1 MLKHLIDR
9 PITVTMIA
17 LVVVVLGIVSI
28 RLLPVSL
35 IPDVD
40 IPYITVQAT
49 SADLS
54 AREMEEG
61 VLKPLR
67 QQLIQIDALEDVVS
81 EAKDGSGTI
90 RLSFSHGSDIDY
102 LFIEVN
108 EKIDR
113 SMSSLGNI
121 SRPKVLKASATDIP
135 AFFVNIT
142 SVAGENSPVAEQNSP
157 AAGKNSSVAEQ
168 NSPVAEPVEAPGAGE
183 ITSTSSA
190 TAELNDLFPV
200 SESFSQMSRFVRD
213 VISKRIEQL
222 PEVAM
227 VDVSGLVND
236 EILILP
242 DESRLIQMGM
252 TMAEFENC
260 VNSSNVRL
268 GSLTIRDG
276 EYRYNVKFDSRAS
289 SAEEIANLW
298 FKKDGRLLQVKDVA
312 DVIVHP
318 AKRTGLVR
326 SNGEDAVCLAVIK
339 QSEARMSD
347 LKDAMNRLM
356 YSFKKDY
363 PQLSFEITR
372 DQTQL
377 LEYTINN
384 LFQNIIVALLLASVI
399 IFLFM
404 RDFRSPAL
412 VILTMPLAL
421 VASMLCFYAFGLTL
435 NIISL
440 SGLLLGVGM
449 MTDNTVILVDNITG
463 RWQREGNLRSAVLEG
478 TKEVRGAMLSSVL
491 TTCAVFVPLIFLS
504 GLAGAMFYD
513 QAMSVTIVLLTSYLV
528 TILVIPVYYY
538 WWFKGSDG
546 FRPSPLLEK
555 INFDE
560 PIRRWD
566 DVLMEWFIRH
576 RPVAWGILAV
586 SVVGLTLCFA
596 GMPKTRLP
604 EMTQTDAIMRIDWNE
619 HISIEQNTQRVKAL
633 ESALAGK
640 AERMT
645 ALVGSQQF
653 ILGHSGDQ
661 GISEASIYIDC
672 KDARS
677 LKKTQDELRGVM
689 ENEYPDATYSFQS
702 SGNIFDMVFASDEAS
717 LTARLRPVGTKEVEV
732 GPLRSTLE
740 EVRQAVPGVAVPD
753 PPVKTDALFVADP
766 DLLALYDVGYSE
778 LVSVLRNS
786 LNENRLFSIVQG
798 SGTVPVVVG
807 SNSSGLADLIRGV
820 FIEKKGSNGELF
832 RVPVSDL
839 MRQTFAEDLKTI
851 VAGSEDCYYPLDL
864 DVASDDVKPVMAA
877 VSAAVRKDGDFE
889 VGYSGSYFSNRRMID
904 EMIIIMLVAIALLYL
919 ILASQFESLVQPLI
933 ILAEVVVDVF
943 VALLVLWIFGVS
955 INLMSM
961 IGLIVITGIVIN
973 DSILKIDTI
982 NRMRKAGESLER
994 AVIDASSLRVKA
1006 IIMTSLTTI
1015 LAVCPFLSRGSM
1027 GADLQYPM
1035 SLVIIAGMIV
1045 GTLVSLFVVP
1055 ALYYSIYN
1063 GRKRK

>member
-9 PITVTMIA
+9 PITVTMIT
-17 LVVVVLGIVSI
+17 LVIVVLGIVSI

-35 IPDVD
+35 VPDVD

-49 SADLS
+49 SSELS
-54 AREMEEG
+54 AREMDES

-67 QQLIQIDALEDVVS
+67 QQLIQINGLEDIVS

-90 RLSFSHGSDIDY
+90 RLTFNHGSDIDY

-113 SMSSLGNI
+113 SMSSLGDI
-121 SRPKVLKASATDIP
+121 ARPKVLKASATDIP

-142 SVAGENSPVAEQNSP
+142 SL
-157 AAGKNSSVAEQ
+157 
-168 NSPVAEPVEAPGAGE
+168 PVEAPGRDRSLSLSKR
-183 ITSTSSA
+183 TDLDDQT
-190 TAELNDLFPV
+190 DLFPV
-200 SESFSQMSRFVRD
+200 TESFSQMSRFARD

-227 VDVSGLVND
+227 VDVSGLVSD
-236 EILILP
+236 EILIIP
-242 DESRLIQMGM
+242 DESKLLQMGM
-252 TMAEFENC
+252 TMPEFENC
-260 VNSSNVRL
+260 VRNSNIRL

-289 SAEEIANLW
+289 SSEDIANLW
-298 FKKDGRLLQVKDVA
+298 LKKDGRLLQIKDIAKV
-312 DVIVHP
+312 VVHP

-339 QSEARMSD
+339 QSEAKMSD
-347 LKDAMNRLM
+347 LKSAMNRLM
-356 YSFKKDY
+356 DSFAKDY
-363 PQLSFEITR
+363 PQLRFEITR
-372 DQTQL
+372 DQTRL

-384 LFQNIIVALLLASVI
+384 LLQNIIVALLLASVI

-404 RDFRSPAL
+404 RDFRSPVL
-412 VILTMPLAL
+412 VIITMPVAL
-421 VASMLCFYAFGLTL
+421 IFSMLCFYAIGLTL

-491 TTCAVFVPLIFLS
+491 TTCAVFIPLIFLS
-504 GLAGAMFYD
+504 GIAGAMFYD
-513 QAMSVTIVLLTSYLV
+513 QAMSVTIVLLTSYIV

-538 WWFKGSDG
+538 WWYKGSDG
-546 FRPSPLLEK
+546 FRPNPLLER
-555 INFDE
+555 INFDD

-566 DVLMEWFIRH
+566 DRCMEWFIRH
-576 RPVAWGILAV
+576 RPVAWGLLAV
-586 SVVGLTLCFA
+586 SAVGLTVCFA
-596 GMPKTRLP
+596 AMPKSRLP
-604 EMTQTDAIMRIDWNE
+604 EMTRTDAIMKIDWNE
-619 HISIEQNTQRVKAL
+619 HISVERGTERIL
-633 ESALAGK
+633 ELEGKLAGGV
-640 AERMT
+640 EQMS

-653 ILGHSGDQ
+653 ILSHSGDQ
-661 GISEASIYIDC
+661 GISEASVYVDC
-672 KDARS
+672 KDSRS
-677 LKKTQDELRGVM
+677 LEKVLDGMKDWM
-689 ENEYPDATYSFQS
+689 DNEYPGAVYSFEA
-702 SGNIFDMVFASDEAS
+702 SGNIFDMVFARDEAP
-717 LTARLRPVGTKEVEV
+717 LTARLRPVRTREVEV
-732 GPLRSTLE
+732 GPLRDILSMIREAL
-740 EVRQAVPGVAVPD
+740 PGVAVSD

-766 DLLALYDVGYSE
+766 ELLALHDIGYSE

-786 LNENRLFSIVQG
+786 LNENRLFSIVH
-798 SGTVPVVVG
+798 GTGTIPVVIG
-807 SNSSGLADLIRGV
+807 FDASGLSEILRGV
-820 FIEKKGSNGELF
+820 FIEKKSADGETF
-832 RVPVSDL
+832 RIPAADL
-839 MRQTFAEDLKTI
+839 MRQTFVEDLKKL
-851 VAGSEDCYYPLDL
+851 VAGSEDNYYPLAF
-864 DVASDDVKPVMAA
+864 DVAADDVKTVMAT
-877 VSAAVRKDGDFE
+877 VNDIVRKDGRFE
-889 VGYSGSYFSNRRMID
+889 AGYSGSYFTNSRMVE
-904 EMIIIMLVAIALLYL
+904 EMAVIMLVALILLFL

-933 ILAEVVVDVF
+933 ILSEVVVDVF
-943 VALLVLWIFGVS
+943 AALLVLWIFGVS

-982 NRMRKAGESLER
+982 NQMRRAGESLER
-994 AVIDASSLRVKA
+994 AVINASSLRVKA
-1006 IIMTSLTTI
+1006 IMMTSLTTI

-1027 GADLQYPM
+1027 GDDLQYPM
-1035 SLVIIAGMIV
+1035 SLVIIAGMVV

-1063 GRKRK
+1063 GRKKK

>member
-9 PITVTMIA
+9 PITVTMIT
-17 LVVVVLGIVSI
+17 LVIVVLGIVSI

-49 SADLS
+49 SSELS
-54 AREMEEG
+54 AREMDES

-67 QQLIQIDALEDVVS
+67 QQLIQINGLEDIVS

-90 RLSFSHGSDIDY
+90 RLTFNHGSDIDY

-113 SMSSLGNI
+113 SMSGLGDI
-121 SRPKVLKASATDIP
+121 ARPKVLKASATDIP

-142 SVAGENSPVAEQNSP
+142 SSVVGPAESP
-157 AAGKNSSVAEQ
+157 ARRELV
-168 NSPVAEPVEAPGAGE
+168 SPAEPQAQRPDD
-183 ITSTSSA
+183 
-190 TAELNDLFPV
+190 NDLFPV
-200 SESFSQMSRFVRD
+200 TESFSQMSRFARD

-227 VDVSGLVND
+227 VDVSGLVSD
-236 EILILP
+236 EILIIP
-242 DESRLIQMGM
+242 DESKLLQMGM
-252 TMAEFENC
+252 TMPEFEGC
-260 VNSSNVRL
+260 VRNSNIRL

-289 SAEEIANLW
+289 SSEDIANLW
-298 FKKDGRLLQVKDVA
+298 LKKDGRLLQIKDIA
-312 DVIVHP
+312 RVIVHP

-326 SNGEDAVCLAVIK
+326 SDGEDAVCLAVIK
-339 QSEARMSD
+339 QSEAKMSD
-347 LKDAMNRLM
+347 LKSAMDRLM
-356 YSFKKDY
+356 DSFAKDY
-363 PQLSFEITR
+363 PQLRFEITR
-372 DQTQL
+372 DQTRL

-384 LFQNIIVALLLASVI
+384 LLQNIIVALILASVI

-404 RDFRSPAL
+404 RDFRSPVL
-412 VILTMPLAL
+412 VILTMPVAL
-421 VASMLCFYAFGLTL
+421 IFSMLCFYAIGLTL

-449 MTDNTVILVDNITG
+449 MTDNTVILVDNVTG

-478 TKEVRGAMLSSVL
+478 TKEVRRAMLSSVL
-491 TTCAVFVPLIFLS
+491 TTCAVFIPLIFLS
-504 GLAGAMFYD
+504 GIAGAMFYD
-513 QAMSVTIVLLTSYLV
+513 QAMSVTIVLLTSYIV

-538 WWFKGSDG
+538 WWFKGSAG

-566 DVLMEWFIRH
+566 DRLMEWFIRH
-576 RPVAWGILAV
+576 RPVAWGLLAV
-586 SVVGLTLCFA
+586 STVGLVFCFLE
-596 GMPKTRLP
+596 MPKSRLP
-604 EMTQTDAIMRIDWNE
+604 EMTQTDAIMKIDWNE
-619 HISIEQNTQRVKAL
+619 HISVEQNTERVRGL
-633 ESALAGK
+633 EESIAGSV
-640 AERMT
+640 EQMT
-645 ALVGSQQF
+645 TLVGSQQF

-661 GISEASIYIDC
+661 GISEASVYINC
-672 KDARS
+672 KDSRT
-677 LKKTQDELRGVM
+677 LRQVQDGLQGVM
-689 ENEYPDATYSFQS
+689 GNEYPAAVYSFEA
-702 SGNIFDMVFASDEAS
+702 SGNIFDMVFARNEAP
-717 LTARLRPVGTKEVEV
+717 LTAHLRPLRTREVEV
-732 GPLRSTLE
+732 GPLRDVLS
-740 EVRQAVPGVAVPD
+740 EVREALPGVAVAD

-766 DLLALYDVGYSE
+766 ELLALYDVSYSE
-778 LVSVLRNS
+778 LASILRNS
-786 LNENRLFSIVQG
+786 LNENRLFNIVQG
-798 SGTVPVVVG
+798 TSTVPVVTG
-807 SNSSGLADLIRGV
+807 SNAAGLSEILRGA
-820 FIEKKGSNGELF
+820 FIERKDQKGNVS
-832 RVPVSDL
+832 RIPVSDL
-839 MRQTFAEDLKTI
+839 MRQTFVEDFKTVI
-851 VAGSEDCYYPLDL
+851 AGSEDNYYPLAL
-864 DVASDDVKPVMAA
+864 DVESKDVKPVMAA
-877 VSAAVRKDGDFE
+877 VDAVVREDGNFD
-889 VGYSGSYFSNRRMID
+889 VGYSGSWFSNRRMID
-904 EMIIIMLVAIALLYL
+904 EMIIIMLVAIILLYL

-933 ILAEVVVDVF
+933 ILAEIVVDVF

-955 INLMSM
+955 VNLMSM

-1063 GRKRK
+1063 GRKKK

>member
-9 PITVTMIA
+9 PITVTMIT
-17 LVVVVLGIVSI
+17 LVIVVLGIVSI

-49 SADLS
+49 SSELS
-54 AREMEEG
+54 AREMDES

-67 QQLIQIDALEDVVS
+67 QQLIQINGLEDIVS

-90 RLSFSHGSDIDY
+90 RLTFNHGSDIDY

-113 SMSSLGNI
+113 SMSALDGI

-142 SVAGENSPVAEQNSP
+142 SAGEDF
-157 AAGKNSSVAEQ
+157 
-168 NSPVAEPVEAPGAGE
+168 
-183 ITSTSSA
+183 T
-190 TAELNDLFPV
+190 
-200 SESFSQMSRFVRD
+200 QMSRFARD

-227 VDVSGLVND
+227 VDVSGLVSD
-236 EILILP
+236 EILIIP
-242 DESRLIQMGM
+242 DESKLLQMGM
-252 TMAEFENC
+252 TMPEFEGC
-260 VNSSNVRL
+260 VRNSNIRL

-289 SAEEIANLW
+289 SSEDIANLW
-298 FKKDGRLLQVKDVA
+298 LKKDGRLLQIKDIA
-312 DVIVHP
+312 KVIVHP
-318 AKRTGLVR
+318 AKRTGLIR

-339 QSEARMSD
+339 QSEAKMSD
-347 LKDAMNRLM
+347 LKSAMNRLM
-356 YSFKKDY
+356 DSFARDY
-363 PQLSFEITR
+363 PQLRFEITR

-384 LFQNIIVALLLASVI
+384 LLQNIIVALLLASVI

-404 RDFRSPAL
+404 RDFRSPVL
-412 VILTMPLAL
+412 VIITMPVAL
-421 VASMLCFYAFGLTL
+421 IFSMLCFYAIGLTL

-491 TTCAVFVPLIFLS
+491 TTCAVFIPLIFLS
-504 GLAGAMFYD
+504 GIAGAMFYD
-513 QAMSVTIVLLTSYLV
+513 QAMSVTIVLLTSYIV

-566 DVLMEWFIRH
+566 DKLMEWFIRH
-576 RPVAWGILAV
+576 RPVAWSLLAV
-586 SVVGLTLCFA
+586 STVGLVFCFLE
-596 GMPKTRLP
+596 MPKSRLP
-604 EMTQTDAIMRIDWNE
+604 EMTQTDAIMKIDWNE
-619 HISIEQNTQRVKAL
+619 HISVEQNTERVRGL
-633 ESALAGK
+633 EESIAGSV
-640 AERMT
+640 EQMT
-645 ALVGSQQF
+645 TLVGSQQF

-661 GISEASIYIDC
+661 GISEASVYINC
-672 KDARS
+672 KDSR
-677 LKKTQDELRGVM
+677 TLRQVQNGLQGVM
-689 ENEYPDATYSFQS
+689 GNEYPAAVYSFEA
-702 SGNIFDMVFASDEAS
+702 SGNIFDMVFAQNEAP
-717 LTARLRPVGTKEVEV
+717 LTARLRPLRTREVEV
-732 GPLRSTLE
+732 GPLRNVLSG
-740 EVRQAVPGVAVPD
+740 VREALPGVAVAD

-766 DLLALYDVGYSE
+766 ELLALYDVSYSE
-778 LVSVLRNS
+778 LASILRNS
-786 LNENRLFSIVQG
+786 LNENRLFNIVQG
-798 SGTVPVVVG
+798 TSTVPVVTG
-807 SNSSGLADLIRGV
+807 SNVAGLSEILRGA
-820 FIEKKGSNGELF
+820 FIERKDQKGNVSII
-832 RVPVSDL
+832 PVSDL
-839 MRQTFAEDLKTI
+839 MRQTFVEDFKTVI
-851 VAGSEDCYYPLDL
+851 AGSEDNYYPLAL
-864 DVASDDVKPVMAA
+864 DVESKDVKPVMAA
-877 VSAAVRKDGDFE
+877 VDAVVREDGNFD
-889 VGYSGSYFSNRRMID
+889 VGYSGSWFSNREMID
-904 EMIIIMLVAIALLYL
+904 EMIIIMLVAIILLYL

-933 ILAEVVVDVF
+933 ILAEIVVDVF

-982 NRMRKAGESLER
+982 NQMRKAGESLER

-1035 SLVIIAGMIV
+1035 SLVIIAGMLV

-1055 ALYYSIYN
+1055 ALYYSVYN
-1063 GRKRK
+1063 GRKKK

>member
-9 PITVTMIA
+9 PITVTMIT
-17 LVVVVLGIVSI
+17 LVIVVLGIVSI

-49 SADLS
+49 SSELS
-54 AREMEEG
+54 AREMDES

-67 QQLIQIDALEDVVS
+67 QQLIQINGLEDIVS

-90 RLSFSHGSDIDY
+90 RLTFNHGSDIDY

-113 SMSSLGNI
+113 SMSALDGI

-142 SVAGENSPVAEQNSP
+142 SAGEDF
-157 AAGKNSSVAEQ
+157 
-168 NSPVAEPVEAPGAGE
+168 
-183 ITSTSSA
+183 TR
-190 TAELNDLFPV
+190 
-200 SESFSQMSRFVRD
+200 MSRFARD

-227 VDVSGLVND
+227 VDVSGLVSD
-236 EILILP
+236 EILIIP
-242 DESRLIQMGM
+242 DESKLLQMGM

-260 VNSSNVRL
+260 VRNSNIRL

-289 SAEEIANLW
+289 SSEDIANLW
-298 FKKDGRLLQVKDVA
+298 LKKDGRLLQIKDIA
-312 DVIVHP
+312 RVIVHP

-326 SNGEDAVCLAVIK
+326 SDGEDAVCLAVIK
-339 QSEARMSD
+339 QSEAKMSD
-347 LKDAMNRLM
+347 LKSAMDRLM
-356 YSFKKDY
+356 DSFAKDY
-363 PQLSFEITR
+363 PQLRFEITR

-384 LFQNIIVALLLASVI
+384 LLQNIVVALLLASVI

-404 RDFRSPAL
+404 RDFRSPVL
-412 VILTMPLAL
+412 VILTMPVAL
-421 VASMLCFYAFGLTL
+421 IFSMLCFYAIGLTL

-491 TTCAVFVPLIFLS
+491 TTCAVFIPLIFLS
-504 GLAGAMFYD
+504 GIAGAMFYD
-513 QAMSVTIVLLTSYLV
+513 QAMSVTIVLLTSYIV

-538 WWFKGSDG
+538 WWFKGSAG

-560 PIRRWD
+560 PICRWD
-566 DVLMEWFIRH
+566 DRLMEWFIRH
-576 RPVAWGILAV
+576 RPVAWGLLAV
-586 SVVGLTLCFA
+586 STVGLVFCFLE
-596 GMPKTRLP
+596 MPKSRLP
-604 EMTQTDAIMRIDWNE
+604 EMTQTDAIMKIDWNE
-619 HISIEQNTQRVKAL
+619 HISVEQNTERVRGL
-633 ESALAGK
+633 EESIAGSV
-640 AERMT
+640 EQMT
-645 ALVGSQQF
+645 TLVGSQQF

-661 GISEASIYIDC
+661 GISEASVYINC
-672 KDARS
+672 KDSRT
-677 LKKTQDELRGVM
+677 LRQVQDGLQGVM
-689 ENEYPDATYSFQS
+689 GNEYPAAVYSFEA
-702 SGNIFDMVFASDEAS
+702 SGNIFDMVFARNEAP
-717 LTARLRPVGTKEVEV
+717 LTAHLRPLRTREVEV
-732 GPLRSTLE
+732 GPLRDVLS
-740 EVRQAVPGVAVPD
+740 EVREALPGVAVAD
-753 PPVKTDALFVADP
+753 PPVKTDAMFVAEP
-766 DLLALYDVGYSE
+766 ELLALYDVSYSE
-778 LVSVLRNS
+778 LASILRNS
-786 LNENRLFSIVQG
+786 LNENRLFNIVQG
-798 SGTVPVVVG
+798 TSTVPVVTG
-807 SNSSGLADLIRGV
+807 SNAAGLSEILRGA
-820 FIEKKGSNGELF
+820 FIERKDQKGNVS
-832 RVPVSDL
+832 RIPVSDL
-839 MRQTFAEDLKTI
+839 MRQTFVEDFKTVI
-851 VAGSEDCYYPLDL
+851 AGSEDNYYPLAL
-864 DVASDDVKPVMAA
+864 DVESKDVKPVMAA
-877 VSAAVRKDGDFE
+877 VDAVVREDGNFD
-889 VGYSGSYFSNRRMID
+889 VGYSGSWFSNREMID
-904 EMIIIMLVAIALLYL
+904 EMIIIMLVAIILLYL

-933 ILAEVVVDVF
+933 ILAEIVVDVF

-955 INLMSM
+955 VNLMSM

-982 NRMRKAGESLER
+982 NQMRKAGESLER

-1035 SLVIIAGMIV
+1035 SLVIIAGMLV

-1063 GRKRK
+1063 GRKKK

>member
-1 MLKHLIDR
+1 M
-9 PITVTMIA
+9 IT
-17 LVVVVLGIVSI
+17 LVIVVLGIVSI

-49 SADLS
+49 SSEFS
-54 AREMEEG
+54 AREMDES

-67 QQLIQIDALEDVVS
+67 QQLIQINGLEDIVS

-90 RLSFSHGSDIDY
+90 RLTFNHGSDIDY

-113 SMSSLGNI
+113 SMSGLGDI
-121 SRPKVLKASATDIP
+121 ARPKVLKASATDIP

-142 SVAGENSPVAEQNSP
+142 SAGEDF
-157 AAGKNSSVAEQ
+157 
-168 NSPVAEPVEAPGAGE
+168 
-183 ITSTSSA
+183 TR
-190 TAELNDLFPV
+190 
-200 SESFSQMSRFVRD
+200 MSRFARD

-227 VDVSGLVND
+227 VDVSGLVSD
-236 EILILP
+236 EILIIP
-242 DESRLIQMGM
+242 DESKLLQMGM
-252 TMAEFENC
+252 TMPEFEGC
-260 VNSSNVRL
+260 VRNSNIRL

-289 SAEEIANLW
+289 SSEDIANLW
-298 FKKDGRLLQVKDVA
+298 LKKDGRLLQIKDIA
-312 DVIVHP
+312 RVIVHP

-326 SNGEDAVCLAVIK
+326 SDGEDAVCLAVIK
-339 QSEARMSD
+339 QSEAKMSD
-347 LKDAMNRLM
+347 LKSAMDRLM
-356 YSFKKDY
+356 DSFAKDY
-363 PQLSFEITR
+363 PQLRFEITR
-372 DQTQL
+372 DQTRL

-384 LFQNIIVALLLASVI
+384 LLQNIIVALLLASVI

-404 RDFRSPAL
+404 RDFRSPVL
-412 VILTMPLAL
+412 VILTMPVAL
-421 VASMLCFYAFGLTL
+421 IFSMLCFYAIGLTL

-491 TTCAVFVPLIFLS
+491 TTCAVFIPLIFLS
-504 GLAGAMFYD
+504 GIAGAMFYD
-513 QAMSVTIVLLTSYLV
+513 QAMSVTIVLLTSYIV

-538 WWFKGSDG
+538 WCFKGSAG

-566 DVLMEWFIRH
+566 DRLMEWFIRH
-576 RPVAWGILAV
+576 RPVAWGLLAV
-586 SVVGLTLCFA
+586 STVGLVFCFLE
-596 GMPKTRLP
+596 MPKSRLP
-604 EMTQTDAIMRIDWNE
+604 EMTQTDAIMKIDWNE
-619 HISIEQNTQRVKAL
+619 HISVEQNTERVRGL
-633 ESALAGK
+633 EESIAGSV
-640 AERMT
+640 EQMT
-645 ALVGSQQF
+645 TLVGSQQF

-661 GISEASIYIDC
+661 GISEASVYINC
-672 KDARS
+672 KDSRT
-677 LKKTQDELRGVM
+677 LRQVQDGLQGVM
-689 ENEYPDATYSFQS
+689 GNEYPAAVYSFEA
-702 SGNIFDMVFASDEAS
+702 SGNIFDMVFARNEAP
-717 LTARLRPVGTKEVEV
+717 LTAHLRPLRTREVEV
-732 GPLRSTLE
+732 GPLRDVLS
-740 EVRQAVPGVAVPD
+740 EVREALPGVAVAD
-753 PPVKTDALFVADP
+753 PPVKTDALFIADP
-766 DLLALYDVGYSE
+766 ELLALYDVSYSE
-778 LVSVLRNS
+778 LASILRNS
-786 LNENRLFSIVQG
+786 LNENRLFNIVQG
-798 SGTVPVVVG
+798 TSTVPVVTG
-807 SNSSGLADLIRGV
+807 SNAAGLSEILRGA
-820 FIEKKGSNGELF
+820 FIERKDQKGNVS
-832 RVPVSDL
+832 RIPVSDL
-839 MRQTFAEDLKTI
+839 MRQTFVEDFKTVI
-851 VAGSEDCYYPLDL
+851 AGSEDNYYPLAL
-864 DVASDDVKPVMAA
+864 DVESKDVKPVMAA
-877 VSAAVRKDGDFE
+877 VDAVVREDGNFD
-889 VGYSGSYFSNRRMID
+889 VGYSGSWFSNREMID
-904 EMIIIMLVAIALLYL
+904 EMIIIMLVAIILLYL

-933 ILAEVVVDVF
+933 ILAEIVVDVF

-955 INLMSM
+955 VNLMSM

-982 NRMRKAGESLER
+982 NQMRKAGESLER

-1035 SLVIIAGMIV
+1035 SLVIIAGMLV

-1055 ALYYSIYN
+1055 ALYYSVYN
-1063 GRKRK
+1063 GRKKK

>member
-1 MLKHLIDR
+1 M
-9 PITVTMIA
+9 TMIT
-17 LVVVVLGIVSI
+17 LVIVVLGIVSV

-49 SADLS
+49 SSELS
-54 AREMEEG
+54 AREMDES

-67 QQLIQIDALEDVVS
+67 QQLIQINGLEDIVS

-90 RLSFSHGSDIDY
+90 RLTFNHGADIDY

-113 SMSSLGNI
+113 SMSSLSGI

-142 SVAGENSPVAEQNSP
+142 SAGEDF
-157 AAGKNSSVAEQ
+157 
-168 NSPVAEPVEAPGAGE
+168 
-183 ITSTSSA
+183 TR
-190 TAELNDLFPV
+190 
-200 SESFSQMSRFVRD
+200 MSRFARD

-222 PEVAM
+222 SEVAM
-227 VDVSGLVND
+227 VDVSGLVSD
-236 EILILP
+236 EILIIP
-242 DESRLIQMGM
+242 DESKLLQAGM
-252 TMAEFENC
+252 TMNEFESC
-260 VNSSNVRL
+260 VKSSNIRL

-289 SAEEIANLW
+289 SSEDIANLW
-298 FKKDGRLLQVKDVA
+298 FKKEGRLLQIKDVA
-312 DVIVHP
+312 KVVVHP

-339 QSEARMSD
+339 QSEAKMSD
-347 LKDAMNRLM
+347 LKSAMNGLM
-356 YSFKKDY
+356 DSFRNDY

-384 LFQNIIVALLLASVI
+384 LLQNIVVALLLASVI

-404 RDFRSPAL
+404 RDFRSPVL
-412 VILTMPLAL
+412 VILTMPVAL
-421 VASMLCFYAFGLTL
+421 IFSMLCFYAIGLTL

-491 TTCAVFVPLIFLS
+491 TTCAVFIPLIFMS
-504 GLAGAMFYD
+504 GIAGAMFYD
-513 QAMSVTIVLLTSYLV
+513 QAMSVAIVLLTSYIV

-566 DVLMEWFIRH
+566 DKLMEWFIRH
-576 RPVAWGILAV
+576 RPVAWSLLAV
-586 SVVGLTLCFA
+586 STVGLVFCFLE
-596 GMPKTRLP
+596 MPKSRLP
-604 EMTQTDAIMRIDWNE
+604 EMTQTDAIMKIDWNE
-619 HISIEQNTQRVKAL
+619 HISIERNTERIRDL
-633 ESALAGK
+633 EKKLTGSV
-640 AERMT
+640 EQMT

-653 ILGHSGDQ
+653 ILSHSGDQ
-661 GISEASIYIDC
+661 GISEASIYVNC
-672 KDARS
+672 KDAGT
-677 LKKTQDELRGVM
+677 LKKVLGELKDEM
-689 ENEYPDATYSFQS
+689 ENEYPEAVYSFEA
-702 SGNIFDMVFASDEAS
+702 SGNIFDMVFARNEAP
-717 LTARLRPVGTKEVEV
+717 LVARLRPVRNREVEV
-732 GPLRSTLE
+732 EPLRNMLS
-740 EVRQAVPGVAVPD
+740 EVRETLPGVTVAD

-778 LVSVLRNS
+778 LVSILRNS
-786 LNENRLFSIVQG
+786 LNENRLFNIVQG
-798 SGTVPVVVG
+798 TSTVPVVTG
-807 SNSSGLADLIRGV
+807 SNAAGLSEILHGT
-820 FIEKKGSNGELF
+820 FIEKKGLDGETS
-832 RVPVSDL
+832 RIPVSNL
-839 MRQTFAEDLKTI
+839 MRQTFAEDLKTL
-851 VAGSEDCYYPLDL
+851 VAGPEDNYYPLAL
-864 DVASDDVKPVMAA
+864 NVPSKDVKHVMAA
-877 VSAAVRKDGDFE
+877 VSDVVRKNGDFE
-889 VGYSGSYFSNRRMID
+889 VGYSGSWFSNSKMID
-904 EMIIIMLVAIALLYL
+904 EMIIIMLVAIILLYL

-933 ILAEVVVDVF
+933 ILSEIVVDVS

-1027 GADLQYPM
+1027 GSDLQYPM
-1035 SLVIIAGMIV
+1035 SLVIIAGMLV

-1063 GRKRK
+1063 GRKKK

>member
-9 PITVTMIA
+9 PITVTMIT
-17 LVVVVLGIVSI
+17 LVIVVLGIVSI

-49 SADLS
+49 SSELS
-54 AREMEEG
+54 AREMDES

-67 QQLIQIDALEDVVS
+67 QQLIQINGLEDIVS

-90 RLSFSHGSDIDY
+90 RLTFNHGSDIDY

-113 SMSSLGNI
+113 SMSALDGI

-142 SVAGENSPVAEQNSP
+142 SAGEDF
-157 AAGKNSSVAEQ
+157 
-168 NSPVAEPVEAPGAGE
+168 
-183 ITSTSSA
+183 T
-190 TAELNDLFPV
+190 
-200 SESFSQMSRFVRD
+200 QMSRFARD

-227 VDVSGLVND
+227 VDVSGLVSD
-236 EILILP
+236 EILIIP
-242 DESRLIQMGM
+242 DESKLLQMGK
-252 TMAEFENC
+252 TMPEFEGC
-260 VNSSNVRL
+260 VRNSNIRL

-289 SAEEIANLW
+289 SSEDIANLW
-298 FKKDGRLLQVKDVA
+298 LKKDGRLLQIKDIA
-312 DVIVHP
+312 KVIVHP
-318 AKRTGLVR
+318 AKRTGLIR

-339 QSEARMSD
+339 QSEAKMSD
-347 LKDAMNRLM
+347 LKSAMNRLM
-356 YSFKKDY
+356 DSFARDY
-363 PQLSFEITR
+363 PQLRFEITR

-384 LFQNIIVALLLASVI
+384 LLQNIIVALLLASVI

-404 RDFRSPAL
+404 RDFRSPVL
-412 VILTMPLAL
+412 VIITMPVAL
-421 VASMLCFYAFGLTL
+421 IFSMLCFYAIGLTL

-491 TTCAVFVPLIFLS
+491 TTCAVFIPLIFLS
-504 GLAGAMFYD
+504 GIAGAMFYD
-513 QAMSVTIVLLTSYLV
+513 QAMSVTIVLLTSYIV

-538 WWFKGSDG
+538 WWFKGSAG

-566 DVLMEWFIRH
+566 DRLMEWFIRH
-576 RPVAWGILAV
+576 RPVAWGLLAV
-586 SVVGLTLCFA
+586 STVGLVFCFLE
-596 GMPKTRLP
+596 MPKSRLP
-604 EMTQTDAIMRIDWNE
+604 EMTQTDAIMKIDWNE
-619 HISIEQNTQRVKAL
+619 HISVEQNTERVRGL
-633 ESALAGK
+633 EESIAGSV
-640 AERMT
+640 EQMT
-645 ALVGSQQF
+645 TLVGSQQF

-661 GISEASIYIDC
+661 GISEASVYINC
-672 KDARS
+672 KDSR
-677 LKKTQDELRGVM
+677 TLRQVQNGLQGVM
-689 ENEYPDATYSFQS
+689 GNEYPAAVYSFEA
-702 SGNIFDMVFASDEAS
+702 SGNIFDMVFAQNEAP
-717 LTARLRPVGTKEVEV
+717 LTARLRPLRTREVEV
-732 GPLRSTLE
+732 GPLRNVLSG
-740 EVRQAVPGVAVPD
+740 VREALPGVAVAD

-766 DLLALYDVGYSE
+766 ELLALYDVSYSE
-778 LVSVLRNS
+778 LASILRNS
-786 LNENRLFSIVQG
+786 LNENRLFNIVQG
-798 SGTVPVVVG
+798 TSTVPVVTG
-807 SNSSGLADLIRGV
+807 SNVAGLSEILRGA
-820 FIEKKGSNGELF
+820 FIERKDQKGNVSII
-832 RVPVSDL
+832 PVSDL
-839 MRQTFAEDLKTI
+839 MRQTFVEDFKTVI
-851 VAGSEDCYYPLDL
+851 AGSEDNYYPLAL
-864 DVASDDVKPVMAA
+864 DVESKDVKPVMAA
-877 VSAAVRKDGDFE
+877 VDAVVREDGNFD
-889 VGYSGSYFSNRRMID
+889 VGYSGSWFSNREMID
-904 EMIIIMLVAIALLYL
+904 EMIIIMLVAIILLYL

-933 ILAEVVVDVF
+933 ILAEIVVDVF

-982 NRMRKAGESLER
+982 NQMRKAGESLER

-1035 SLVIIAGMIV
+1035 SLVIIAGMLV

-1055 ALYYSIYN
+1055 ALYYSVYN
-1063 GRKRK
+1063 GRKKK

>member
-9 PITVTMIA
+9 PITVTMIT
-17 LVVVVLGIVSI
+17 LVIVVLGIVSI

-35 IPDVD
+35 VPDVD

-49 SADLS
+49 SSELS
-54 AREMEEG
+54 AREMDES

-67 QQLIQIDALEDVVS
+67 QQLIQINGLEDIVS

-90 RLSFSHGSDIDY
+90 RLTFNHGSDIDY

-113 SMSSLGNI
+113 SMSSLSGI

-142 SVAGENSPVAEQNSP
+142 SAGEDF
-157 AAGKNSSVAEQ
+157 
-168 NSPVAEPVEAPGAGE
+168 
-183 ITSTSSA
+183 TR
-190 TAELNDLFPV
+190 
-200 SESFSQMSRFVRD
+200 MSRFARD

-227 VDVSGLVND
+227 VDVSGLVSD
-236 EILILP
+236 EILIIP
-242 DESRLIQMGM
+242 DESKLLQMGM
-252 TMAEFENC
+252 TMPEFEGC
-260 VNSSNVRL
+260 VRNSNIRL

-289 SAEEIANLW
+289 SSEDIANLW
-298 FKKDGRLLQVKDVA
+298 LKKDGRLLQIKDIA
-312 DVIVHP
+312 RVIVHP

-326 SNGEDAVCLAVIK
+326 SDGEDAVCLAVIK
-339 QSEARMSD
+339 QSEAKMSD
-347 LKDAMNRLM
+347 LKSAMDRLM
-356 YSFKKDY
+356 DSFAKDY
-363 PQLSFEITR
+363 PQLRFEITR
-372 DQTQL
+372 DQTRL

-384 LFQNIIVALLLASVI
+384 LLQNIIVALILASVI

-404 RDFRSPAL
+404 RDFRSPVL
-412 VILTMPLAL
+412 VILTMPVAL
-421 VASMLCFYAFGLTL
+421 IFSMLCFYAIGLTL

-491 TTCAVFVPLIFLS
+491 TTCAVFIPLIFLS
-504 GLAGAMFYD
+504 GIAGAMFYD
-513 QAMSVTIVLLTSYLV
+513 QAMSVTIVLLTSYIV

-538 WWFKGSDG
+538 WWFKGSAG

-566 DVLMEWFIRH
+566 DRLMEWFIRH
-576 RPVAWGILAV
+576 RPVAWGLLAV
-586 SVVGLTLCFA
+586 STVGLVFCFLE
-596 GMPKTRLP
+596 MPKSRLP
-604 EMTQTDAIMRIDWNE
+604 EMTQTDAIMKIDWNE
-619 HISIEQNTQRVKAL
+619 HISVEQNTERVRGL
-633 ESALAGK
+633 EESIAGSV
-640 AERMT
+640 EQMT
-645 ALVGSQQF
+645 TLVGSQQF

-661 GISEASIYIDC
+661 GISEASVYINC
-672 KDARS
+672 KDSRT
-677 LKKTQDELRGVM
+677 LRQVQDGLQGVM
-689 ENEYPDATYSFQS
+689 GNEYPAAVYSFEA
-702 SGNIFDMVFASDEAS
+702 SGNIFDMVFARNEAP
-717 LTARLRPVGTKEVEV
+717 LTARLRPLRTREVEV
-732 GPLRSTLE
+732 GPLKDVLS
-740 EVRQAVPGVAVPD
+740 EVREALPGVAVAD

-766 DLLALYDVGYSE
+766 ELLALYDVSYSE
-778 LVSVLRNS
+778 LASILRNS
-786 LNENRLFSIVQG
+786 LNENRLFNIVQG
-798 SGTVPVVVG
+798 TSTVPVVTG
-807 SNSSGLADLIRGV
+807 SNAAGLSEILRGA
-820 FIEKKGSNGELF
+820 FIERKDQKGNVS
-832 RVPVSDL
+832 RIPVSDL
-839 MRQTFAEDLKTI
+839 MRQTFVEDFKTVI
-851 VAGSEDCYYPLDL
+851 AGSEDNYYPLAL
-864 DVASDDVKPVMAA
+864 DVESKDVKPVMAA
-877 VSAAVRKDGDFE
+877 VDAVVREDGNFD
-889 VGYSGSYFSNRRMID
+889 VGYSGSWFSNREMID
-904 EMIIIMLVAIALLYL
+904 EMIIIMLVAIILLYL

-933 ILAEVVVDVF
+933 ILAEIVVDVF

-955 INLMSM
+955 VNLMSM

-982 NRMRKAGESLER
+982 NQMRKAGESLER

-1035 SLVIIAGMIV
+1035 SLVIIAGMLV

-1063 GRKRK
+1063 GRKKK

>member
-1 MLKHLIDR
+1 M
-9 PITVTMIA
+9 IT
-17 LVVVVLGIVSI
+17 LVIVVLGIVSI

-49 SADLS
+49 SSELS
-54 AREMEEG
+54 AREMDES

-67 QQLIQIDALEDVVS
+67 QQLIQINGLEDIVS

-90 RLSFSHGSDIDY
+90 RLTFNHGSDIDY

-113 SMSSLGNI
+113 SMSALDGI

-142 SVAGENSPVAEQNSP
+142 SE
-157 AAGKNSSVAEQ
+157 
-168 NSPVAEPVEAPGAGE
+168 VAEPAEAPGRDRSLSPSKR
-183 ITSTSSA
+183 TDLDDQT
-190 TAELNDLFPV
+190 DLFPV
-200 SESFSQMSRFVRD
+200 TESFSQMSRFARD

-222 PEVAM
+222 SEVAM
-227 VDVSGLVND
+227 VDVSGLVSD
-236 EILILP
+236 EILIIP
-242 DESRLIQMGM
+242 DESKLLQAGM
-252 TMAEFENC
+252 TMNEFESC
-260 VNSSNVRL
+260 VKSSNIRL

-289 SAEEIANLW
+289 SSEDIANLW
-298 FKKDGRLLQVKDVA
+298 LKKDGRLLQIKDIA
-312 DVIVHP
+312 KVIVHP
-318 AKRTGLVR
+318 SKRIGLVR

-339 QSEARMSD
+339 QSEAKMSD
-347 LKDAMNRLM
+347 LKSAMNRLM
-356 YSFKKDY
+356 DSFARDY
-363 PQLSFEITR
+363 PQLRFEITR

-384 LFQNIIVALLLASVI
+384 LLQNIIVALLLASVI

-404 RDFRSPAL
+404 RDFRSPVL
-412 VILTMPLAL
+412 VIITMPVAL
-421 VASMLCFYAFGLTL
+421 IFSMLCFYAIGLTL

-491 TTCAVFVPLIFLS
+491 TTCAVFIPLIFLS
-504 GLAGAMFYD
+504 GIAGAMFYD
-513 QAMSVTIVLLTSYLV
+513 QAMSVTIVLLTSYIV

-538 WWFKGSDG
+538 WWFKGSAG

-566 DVLMEWFIRH
+566 DRLMEWFIRH
-576 RPVAWGILAV
+576 RPVAWGLLAV
-586 SVVGLTLCFA
+586 STVGLVFCFLE
-596 GMPKTRLP
+596 MPKSRLP
-604 EMTQTDAIMRIDWNE
+604 EMTQTDAIMKIDWNE
-619 HISIEQNTQRVKAL
+619 HISVEQNTERVRGL
-633 ESALAGK
+633 EESIAGSV
-640 AERMT
+640 EQMT
-645 ALVGSQQF
+645 TLVGSQQF

-661 GISEASIYIDC
+661 GISEASVYINC
-672 KDARS
+672 KDSR
-677 LKKTQDELRGVM
+677 TLRQVQNGLQGVM
-689 ENEYPDATYSFQS
+689 GNEYLAAVYSFEA
-702 SGNIFDMVFASDEAS
+702 SGNIFDMVFAQNEAP
-717 LTARLRPVGTKEVEV
+717 LTARLRPLRTREVEV
-732 GPLRSTLE
+732 GPLRNVLSG
-740 EVRQAVPGVAVPD
+740 VREALPGVAVAY

-766 DLLALYDVGYSE
+766 ELLALYDVSYSE
-778 LVSVLRNS
+778 LASILRNS
-786 LNENRLFSIVQG
+786 LNENRLFNIVQG
-798 SGTVPVVVG
+798 TSTVPVVTG
-807 SNSSGLADLIRGV
+807 SNAAGLSEILRGA
-820 FIEKKGSNGELF
+820 FIERKDQKGNVS
-832 RVPVSDL
+832 RIPVSDL
-839 MRQTFAEDLKTI
+839 MRQTFVEDFKTVI
-851 VAGSEDCYYPLDL
+851 AGSEDNYYPLAL
-864 DVASDDVKPVMAA
+864 DVESKDVKPVMAA
-877 VSAAVRKDGDFE
+877 VDAVVREDGNFD
-889 VGYSGSYFSNRRMID
+889 VGYSGSWFSNREMID
-904 EMIIIMLVAIALLYL
+904 EMIIIMLVAIILLYL

-933 ILAEVVVDVF
+933 ILAEIVVDVF

-955 INLMSM
+955 VNLMSM

-982 NRMRKAGESLER
+982 NQMRKAGESLER

-1035 SLVIIAGMIV
+1035 SLVIIAGMLV

-1055 ALYYSIYN
+1055 ALYYSVYN
-1063 GRKRK
+1063 GRKKK

>member
-9 PITVTMIA
+9 PITVTMIT
-17 LVVVVLGIVSI
+17 LVIVVLGIVSI

-49 SADLS
+49 SSEFS
-54 AREMEEG
+54 AREMDES

-67 QQLIQIDALEDVVS
+67 QQLIQINGLEDIVS

-90 RLSFSHGSDIDY
+90 RLTFNHGSDIDY

-113 SMSSLGNI
+113 SMSGLGDI
-121 SRPKVLKASATDIP
+121 ARPKVLKASATDIP

-142 SVAGENSPVAEQNSP
+142 SAGEDF
-157 AAGKNSSVAEQ
+157 
-168 NSPVAEPVEAPGAGE
+168 
-183 ITSTSSA
+183 TR
-190 TAELNDLFPV
+190 
-200 SESFSQMSRFVRD
+200 MSRFARD

-227 VDVSGLVND
+227 VDVSGLVSD
-236 EILILP
+236 EILIIP
-242 DESRLIQMGM
+242 DESKLLQMGM
-252 TMAEFENC
+252 TMPEFEGC
-260 VNSSNVRL
+260 VRNSNIRL

-289 SAEEIANLW
+289 SSEDIANLW
-298 FKKDGRLLQVKDVA
+298 LKKDGRLLQIKDIA
-312 DVIVHP
+312 RVIVHP

-326 SNGEDAVCLAVIK
+326 SNGDDAVCLAVIK
-339 QSEARMSD
+339 QSEAKMSD
-347 LKDAMNRLM
+347 LKSAMNRLM
-356 YSFKKDY
+356 DSFAKDY
-363 PQLSFEITR
+363 PQLRFEITR

-384 LFQNIIVALLLASVI
+384 LLQNIIVALLLASVI

-404 RDFRSPAL
+404 RDFRSPVL
-412 VILTMPLAL
+412 VILTMPVAL
-421 VASMLCFYAFGLTL
+421 IFSMLCFYAIGLTL

-491 TTCAVFVPLIFLS
+491 TTCAVFIPLIFLS
-504 GLAGAMFYD
+504 GIAGAMFYD
-513 QAMSVTIVLLTSYLV
+513 QAMSVTIVLLTSYIV

-538 WWFKGSDG
+538 WWFKGSAG

-566 DVLMEWFIRH
+566 DRLMEWFIRH
-576 RPVAWGILAV
+576 RPVAWGLLAV
-586 SVVGLTLCFA
+586 STVGLVFCFLE
-596 GMPKTRLP
+596 MPKSRLP
-604 EMTQTDAIMRIDWNE
+604 EMTQTDAIMKIDWNE
-619 HISIEQNTQRVKAL
+619 HISVEQNTERVRGL
-633 ESALAGK
+633 EESIAGSV
-640 AERMT
+640 EQMT
-645 ALVGSQQF
+645 TLVGSQQF

-661 GISEASIYIDC
+661 GISEASVYINC
-672 KDARS
+672 KDSRT
-677 LKKTQDELRGVM
+677 LRQVQDGLQGVM
-689 ENEYPDATYSFQS
+689 GNEYPAAVYSFEA
-702 SGNIFDMVFASDEAS
+702 SGNIFDMVFARNEAP
-717 LTARLRPVGTKEVEV
+717 LTAHLRPLRTREVEV
-732 GPLRSTLE
+732 GPLRDVLS
-740 EVRQAVPGVAVPD
+740 EVREALPDVAVAD

-766 DLLALYDVGYSE
+766 ELLALYDVSYSE
-778 LVSVLRNS
+778 LASILRNS
-786 LNENRLFSIVQG
+786 LNENRLFNIVQG
-798 SGTVPVVVG
+798 TSTVPVVTG
-807 SNSSGLADLIRGV
+807 SNAAGLSEILRGA
-820 FIEKKGSNGELF
+820 FIERKDQKGNVS
-832 RVPVSDL
+832 RIPVSDL
-839 MRQTFAEDLKTI
+839 MRQTFVEDFKTVI
-851 VAGSEDCYYPLDL
+851 AGSEDNYYPLAL
-864 DVASDDVKPVMAA
+864 DVESKDVKPVMAA
-877 VSAAVRKDGDFE
+877 VDAVVREDGNFD
-889 VGYSGSYFSNRRMID
+889 VGYSGSWFSNREMID
-904 EMIIIMLVAIALLYL
+904 EMIIIMLVAIILLYL

-933 ILAEVVVDVF
+933 ILSEIVVDVF

-982 NRMRKAGESLER
+982 NQMRKAGESLER

-1035 SLVIIAGMIV
+1035 SLVIIAGMLV

-1063 GRKRK
+1063 GRKKK

>member
-9 PITVTMIA
+9 PITVTMIT
-17 LVVVVLGIVSI
+17 LVIVVLGIVSI

-49 SADLS
+49 SSELS
-54 AREMEEG
+54 AREMDES

-67 QQLIQIDALEDVVS
+67 QQLIQINGLEDIVS

-90 RLSFSHGSDIDY
+90 RLTFNHGSDIDY

-113 SMSSLGNI
+113 SMSALDGI

-142 SVAGENSPVAEQNSP
+142 SAGEDF
-157 AAGKNSSVAEQ
+157 
-168 NSPVAEPVEAPGAGE
+168 
-183 ITSTSSA
+183 T
-190 TAELNDLFPV
+190 
-200 SESFSQMSRFVRD
+200 QMSRFARD

-227 VDVSGLVND
+227 VDVSGLVSD
-236 EILILP
+236 EILIIP
-242 DESRLIQMGM
+242 DESKLLQMGM
-252 TMAEFENC
+252 TMPEFEGC
-260 VNSSNVRL
+260 VRNSNIRL

-289 SAEEIANLW
+289 SSEDIANLW
-298 FKKDGRLLQVKDVA
+298 LKKDGRLLQIKDIA
-312 DVIVHP
+312 KVIVHP
-318 AKRTGLVR
+318 SKRIGLVR

-339 QSEARMSD
+339 QSEAKMSD
-347 LKDAMNRLM
+347 LKSAMNRLM
-356 YSFKKDY
+356 DSFARDY
-363 PQLSFEITR
+363 PQLRFEITR

-384 LFQNIIVALLLASVI
+384 LLQNIIVALLLASVI

-404 RDFRSPAL
+404 RDFRSPVL
-412 VILTMPLAL
+412 VIITMPVAL
-421 VASMLCFYAFGLTL
+421 IFSMLCFYAIGLTL

-491 TTCAVFVPLIFLS
+491 TTCAVFIPLIFLS
-504 GLAGAMFYD
+504 GIAGAMFYD
-513 QAMSVTIVLLTSYLV
+513 QAMSVTIVLLTSYIV

-538 WWFKGSDG
+538 WWFKGSAG

-566 DVLMEWFIRH
+566 DRLMEWFIRH
-576 RPVAWGILAV
+576 RPVAWGLLAV
-586 SVVGLTLCFA
+586 STVGLVFCFLE
-596 GMPKTRLP
+596 MPKSRLP
-604 EMTQTDAIMRIDWNE
+604 EMTQTDAIMKIDWNE
-619 HISIEQNTQRVKAL
+619 HISVEQNTERVRGL
-633 ESALAGK
+633 EESIAGSV
-640 AERMT
+640 EQMT
-645 ALVGSQQF
+645 TLVGSQQF

-661 GISEASIYIDC
+661 GISEASVYINC
-672 KDARS
+672 KDSR
-677 LKKTQDELRGVM
+677 TLRQVQNGLQGVM
-689 ENEYPDATYSFQS
+689 GNEYPAAVYSFEA
-702 SGNIFDMVFASDEAS
+702 SGNIFDMVFAQNEAP
-717 LTARLRPVGTKEVEV
+717 LTARLRPLRTREVEV
-732 GPLRSTLE
+732 GPLRNVLSG
-740 EVRQAVPGVAVPD
+740 VREALPGVAVAD

-766 DLLALYDVGYSE
+766 ELLALYDVSYSE
-778 LVSVLRNS
+778 LASILRNS
-786 LNENRLFSIVQG
+786 LNENRLFNIVQG
-798 SGTVPVVVG
+798 TSTVPVVTG
-807 SNSSGLADLIRGV
+807 SNVAGLSEILRGA
-820 FIEKKGSNGELF
+820 FIERKDQKGNVSII
-832 RVPVSDL
+832 PVSDL
-839 MRQTFAEDLKTI
+839 MRQTFVEDFKTVI
-851 VAGSEDCYYPLDL
+851 AGSEDNYYPLAL
-864 DVASDDVKPVMAA
+864 DVESKDVKPVMAA
-877 VSAAVRKDGDFE
+877 VDAVVREDGNFD
-889 VGYSGSYFSNRRMID
+889 VGYSGSWFSNREMID
-904 EMIIIMLVAIALLYL
+904 EMIIIMLVAIILLYL

-933 ILAEVVVDVF
+933 ILAEIVVDVF

-982 NRMRKAGESLER
+982 NQMRKAGESLER

-1035 SLVIIAGMIV
+1035 SLVIIAGMLV

-1055 ALYYSIYN
+1055 ALYYSVYN
-1063 GRKRK
+1063 GRKKK

>member
-9 PITVTMIA
+9 PITVTMIT
-17 LVVVVLGIVSI
+17 LVIVVLGIVSI

-49 SADLS
+49 SSELS
-54 AREMEEG
+54 AREMDES

-67 QQLIQIDALEDVVS
+67 QQLIQINGLEDIVS

-90 RLSFSHGSDIDY
+90 RLTFNHGSDIDY

-113 SMSSLGNI
+113 SMSGLGDI
-121 SRPKVLKASATDIP
+121 ARPKVLKASATDIP

-142 SVAGENSPVAEQNSP
+142 SAGEDF
-157 AAGKNSSVAEQ
+157 
-168 NSPVAEPVEAPGAGE
+168 
-183 ITSTSSA
+183 TR
-190 TAELNDLFPV
+190 
-200 SESFSQMSRFVRD
+200 MSRFARD

-227 VDVSGLVND
+227 VDVSGLVSD
-236 EILILP
+236 EILIIP
-242 DESRLIQMGM
+242 DESKLLQMGM
-252 TMAEFENC
+252 TMPEFEGC
-260 VNSSNVRL
+260 VRNSNIRL

-289 SAEEIANLW
+289 SSEDIANLW
-298 FKKDGRLLQVKDVA
+298 LKKDGRLLQIKDIA
-312 DVIVHP
+312 RVIVHP

-326 SNGEDAVCLAVIK
+326 SDGEDAVCLAVIK
-339 QSEARMSD
+339 QSEAKMSD
-347 LKDAMNRLM
+347 LKSAMNRLM
-356 YSFKKDY
+356 DSFAKDY
-363 PQLSFEITR
+363 PQLRFEITR

-384 LFQNIIVALLLASVI
+384 LLQNIIVALLLASVI

-404 RDFRSPAL
+404 RDFRSPVL
-412 VILTMPLAL
+412 VILTMPVAL
-421 VASMLCFYAFGLTL
+421 IFSMLCFYAIGLTL

-491 TTCAVFVPLIFLS
+491 TTCAVFIPLIFLS
-504 GLAGAMFYD
+504 GIAGAMFYD
-513 QAMSVTIVLLTSYLV
+513 QAMSVTIVLLTSYIV

-538 WWFKGSDG
+538 WWFKGSAG

-566 DVLMEWFIRH
+566 DRLMEWFIRH
-576 RPVAWGILAV
+576 RPVAWGLLAV
-586 SVVGLTLCFA
+586 STVGLVFCFLE
-596 GMPKTRLP
+596 MPKSRLP
-604 EMTQTDAIMRIDWNE
+604 EMTQTDAIMKIDWNE
-619 HISIEQNTQRVKAL
+619 HISVEQNTERVRGL
-633 ESALAGK
+633 EESIAGSV
-640 AERMT
+640 EQMT
-645 ALVGSQQF
+645 TLVGSQQF

-661 GISEASIYIDC
+661 GISEASVYINC
-672 KDARS
+672 KDSRT
-677 LKKTQDELRGVM
+677 LRQVQDGLQGVM
-689 ENEYPDATYSFQS
+689 GNEYPAAVYSFEA
-702 SGNIFDMVFASDEAS
+702 SGNIFDMVFARNEAP
-717 LTARLRPVGTKEVEV
+717 LTAHLRPLRTREVEV
-732 GPLRSTLE
+732 GPLRDVLS
-740 EVRQAVPGVAVPD
+740 EVREALPDVAVAD

-766 DLLALYDVGYSE
+766 ELLALYDVSYSE
-778 LVSVLRNS
+778 LASILRNS
-786 LNENRLFSIVQG
+786 LNENRLFNIVQG
-798 SGTVPVVVG
+798 TSTVPVVTG
-807 SNSSGLADLIRGV
+807 SNAAGLSEILRGA
-820 FIEKKGSNGELF
+820 FIERKDQKGNVS
-832 RVPVSDL
+832 RIPVSDL
-839 MRQTFAEDLKTI
+839 MRQTFVEDFKTVI
-851 VAGSEDCYYPLDL
+851 AGSEDNYYPLAL
-864 DVASDDVKPVMAA
+864 DVESKDVKPVMAA
-877 VSAAVRKDGDFE
+877 VDAVVREDGNFD
-889 VGYSGSYFSNRRMID
+889 VGYSGSWFSNREMID
-904 EMIIIMLVAIALLYL
+904 EMIIIMLVAIILLYL

-933 ILAEVVVDVF
+933 ILSEIVVDVF

-982 NRMRKAGESLER
+982 NQMRKAGESLER

-1035 SLVIIAGMIV
+1035 SLVIIAGMLV

-1063 GRKRK
+1063 GRKKK

>member
-1 MLKHLIDR
+1 M
-9 PITVTMIA
+9 IT
-17 LVVVVLGIVSI
+17 LVIVVLGIVSI

-49 SADLS
+49 SSELS
-54 AREMEEG
+54 AREMDES

-67 QQLIQIDALEDVVS
+67 QQLIQINGLEDIVS

-90 RLSFSHGSDIDY
+90 RLTFNHGSDIDY

-113 SMSSLGNI
+113 SMSALDGI

-142 SVAGENSPVAEQNSP
+142 SAGEDF
-157 AAGKNSSVAEQ
+157 
-168 NSPVAEPVEAPGAGE
+168 
-183 ITSTSSA
+183 T
-190 TAELNDLFPV
+190 
-200 SESFSQMSRFVRD
+200 QMSRFARD

-227 VDVSGLVND
+227 VDVSGLVSD
-236 EILILP
+236 EILIIP
-242 DESRLIQMGM
+242 DESKLLQMGM
-252 TMAEFENC
+252 TMPEFEGC
-260 VNSSNVRL
+260 VRNSNIRL

-289 SAEEIANLW
+289 SSEDIANLW
-298 FKKDGRLLQVKDVA
+298 LKKDGRLLQIKDIA
-312 DVIVHP
+312 KVIVHP
-318 AKRTGLVR
+318 AKRTGLIR

-339 QSEARMSD
+339 QSEAKMSD
-347 LKDAMNRLM
+347 LKSAMNRLM
-356 YSFKKDY
+356 DSFARDY
-363 PQLSFEITR
+363 PQLRFEITR

-384 LFQNIIVALLLASVI
+384 LLQNIIVALLLASVI

-404 RDFRSPAL
+404 RDFRSPVL
-412 VILTMPLAL
+412 VIITMPVAL
-421 VASMLCFYAFGLTL
+421 IFSMLCFYAIGLTL

-491 TTCAVFVPLIFLS
+491 TTCAVFIPLIFLS
-504 GLAGAMFYD
+504 GIAGAMFYD
-513 QAMSVTIVLLTSYLV
+513 QAMSVTIVLLTSYIV

-538 WWFKGSDG
+538 WWFKGSAG

-566 DVLMEWFIRH
+566 DRLMEWFIRH
-576 RPVAWGILAV
+576 RPVAWGLLAV
-586 SVVGLTLCFA
+586 STVGLVFCFLE
-596 GMPKTRLP
+596 MPKSRLP
-604 EMTQTDAIMRIDWNE
+604 EMTQTDAIMKIDWNE
-619 HISIEQNTQRVKAL
+619 HISVEQNTERVRGL
-633 ESALAGK
+633 EESIAGSV
-640 AERMT
+640 EQMT
-645 ALVGSQQF
+645 TLVGSQQF

-661 GISEASIYIDC
+661 GISEASVYINC
-672 KDARS
+672 KDSR
-677 LKKTQDELRGVM
+677 TLRQVQNGLQGVM
-689 ENEYPDATYSFQS
+689 GNEYPAAVYSFEA
-702 SGNIFDMVFASDEAS
+702 SGNIFDMVFAQNEAP
-717 LTARLRPVGTKEVEV
+717 LTARLRPLRTREVEV
-732 GPLRSTLE
+732 GPLRNVLSG
-740 EVRQAVPGVAVPD
+740 VREALPGVAVAD

-766 DLLALYDVGYSE
+766 ELLALYDVSYSE
-778 LVSVLRNS
+778 LASILRNS
-786 LNENRLFSIVQG
+786 LNENRLFNIVQG
-798 SGTVPVVVG
+798 TSTVPVVTG
-807 SNSSGLADLIRGV
+807 SNVAGLSEILRGA
-820 FIEKKGSNGELF
+820 FIERKDQKGNVSII
-832 RVPVSDL
+832 PVSDL
-839 MRQTFAEDLKTI
+839 MRQTFVEDFKTVI
-851 VAGSEDCYYPLDL
+851 AGSEDNYYPLAL
-864 DVASDDVKPVMAA
+864 DVESKDVKPVMAA
-877 VSAAVRKDGDFE
+877 VDAVVREDGNFD
-889 VGYSGSYFSNRRMID
+889 VGYSGSWFSNREMID
-904 EMIIIMLVAIALLYL
+904 EMIIIMLVAIILLYL

-933 ILAEVVVDVF
+933 ILAEIVVDVF

-982 NRMRKAGESLER
+982 NQMRKAGESLER

-1035 SLVIIAGMIV
+1035 SLVIIAGMLV

-1063 GRKRK
+1063 GRKKK

>member
-9 PITVTMIA
+9 PITVTMIT
-17 LVVVVLGIVSI
+17 LVIVVLGIVSI

-49 SADLS
+49 SSELS
-54 AREMEEG
+54 AREMDES

-67 QQLIQIDALEDVVS
+67 QQLIQINGLEDIVS

-90 RLSFSHGSDIDY
+90 RLTFNHGSDIDY

-113 SMSSLGNI
+113 SMSALDGI

-142 SVAGENSPVAEQNSP
+142 SAGEDF
-157 AAGKNSSVAEQ
+157 
-168 NSPVAEPVEAPGAGE
+168 
-183 ITSTSSA
+183 T
-190 TAELNDLFPV
+190 
-200 SESFSQMSRFVRD
+200 QMSRFARD

-227 VDVSGLVND
+227 VDVSGLVSD
-236 EILILP
+236 EILIIP
-242 DESRLIQMGM
+242 DESKLLQMGM
-252 TMAEFENC
+252 TMPEFEGC
-260 VNSSNVRL
+260 VRNSNIRL

-289 SAEEIANLW
+289 SSEDIANLW
-298 FKKDGRLLQVKDVA
+298 LKKDGRLLQIKDIA
-312 DVIVHP
+312 KVIVHP
-318 AKRTGLVR
+318 AKRTGLIR

-339 QSEARMSD
+339 QSEAKMSD
-347 LKDAMNRLM
+347 LKSAMNRLM
-356 YSFKKDY
+356 DSFARDY
-363 PQLSFEITR
+363 PQLRFEITR

-384 LFQNIIVALLLASVI
+384 LLQNIIVALLLASVI

-404 RDFRSPAL
+404 RDFRSPVL
-412 VILTMPLAL
+412 VIITMPVAL
-421 VASMLCFYAFGLTL
+421 IFSMLCFYAIGLTL

-491 TTCAVFVPLIFLS
+491 TTCAVFIPLIFLS
-504 GLAGAMFYD
+504 GIAGAMFYD
-513 QAMSVTIVLLTSYLV
+513 QAMSVTIVLLTSYIV

-538 WWFKGSDG
+538 WWFKGSAG

-566 DVLMEWFIRH
+566 DRLMEWFIRH
-576 RPVAWGILAV
+576 RPVAWGLLAV
-586 SVVGLTLCFA
+586 STVGLVFCFLE
-596 GMPKTRLP
+596 MPKSRLP
-604 EMTQTDAIMRIDWNE
+604 EMTQTDAIMKIDWNE
-619 HISIEQNTQRVKAL
+619 HISVEQNTERVRGL
-633 ESALAGK
+633 EESIAGSV
-640 AERMT
+640 EQMT
-645 ALVGSQQF
+645 TLVGSQQF

-661 GISEASIYIDC
+661 GISEASVYINC
-672 KDARS
+672 KDSR
-677 LKKTQDELRGVM
+677 TLRQVQNGLQGVM
-689 ENEYPDATYSFQS
+689 GNEYPAAVYSFEA
-702 SGNIFDMVFASDEAS
+702 SGNIFDMVFAQNEAP
-717 LTARLRPVGTKEVEV
+717 LTARLRPLRTREVEV
-732 GPLRSTLE
+732 GPLRNVLSG
-740 EVRQAVPGVAVPD
+740 VREALPGVAVAD

-766 DLLALYDVGYSE
+766 ELLALYDVSYSE
-778 LVSVLRNS
+778 LASILRNS
-786 LNENRLFSIVQG
+786 LNENRLFNIVQG
-798 SGTVPVVVG
+798 TSTVPVVTG
-807 SNSSGLADLIRGV
+807 SNVAGLSEILRGA
-820 FIEKKGSNGELF
+820 FIERKDQKGNVSII
-832 RVPVSDL
+832 PVSDL
-839 MRQTFAEDLKTI
+839 MRQTFVEDFKTVI
-851 VAGSEDCYYPLDL
+851 AGSEDNYYPLAL
-864 DVASDDVKPVMAA
+864 DVESKDVKPVMAA
-877 VSAAVRKDGDFE
+877 VDAVVREDGNFD
-889 VGYSGSYFSNRRMID
+889 VGYSGSWFSNREMID
-904 EMIIIMLVAIALLYL
+904 EMIIIMLVAIILLYL

-933 ILAEVVVDVF
+933 ILAEIVVDVF

-982 NRMRKAGESLER
+982 NQMRKAGESLER

-1035 SLVIIAGMIV
+1035 SLVIIAGMLV

-1055 ALYYSIYN
+1055 ALYYSVYN
-1063 GRKRK
+1063 GRKKK

>member
-9 PITVTMIA
+9 PITVTMIT
-17 LVVVVLGIVSI
+17 LVIVVLGIVSI

-49 SADLS
+49 SSELS
-54 AREMEEG
+54 AREMDES

-67 QQLIQIDALEDVVS
+67 QQLIQINGLEDIVS

-90 RLSFSHGSDIDY
+90 RLTFNHGSDIDY

-113 SMSSLGNI
+113 SMSGLGDI
-121 SRPKVLKASATDIP
+121 ARPKVLKASATDIP

-142 SVAGENSPVAEQNSP
+142 SAGEDF
-157 AAGKNSSVAEQ
+157 
-168 NSPVAEPVEAPGAGE
+168 
-183 ITSTSSA
+183 TR
-190 TAELNDLFPV
+190 
-200 SESFSQMSRFVRD
+200 MSRFARD

-222 PEVAM
+222 SEVAM
-227 VDVSGLVND
+227 VDVSGLVSD
-236 EILILP
+236 EILIIP
-242 DESRLIQMGM
+242 DESKLLQAGM
-252 TMAEFENC
+252 TMNEFEGC
-260 VNSSNVRL
+260 VRNSNIRL

-289 SAEEIANLW
+289 SSEDIANLW
-298 FKKDGRLLQVKDVA
+298 LKKDGRLLQIKDIA
-312 DVIVHP
+312 RVIVHP

-326 SNGEDAVCLAVIK
+326 SDGEDAVCLAVIK
-339 QSEARMSD
+339 QSEAKMSD
-347 LKDAMNRLM
+347 LKSAMDRLM
-356 YSFKKDY
+356 DSFAKDY
-363 PQLSFEITR
+363 PQLRFEITR
-372 DQTQL
+372 DQTRL

-384 LFQNIIVALLLASVI
+384 LLQNIIVALILASVI

-404 RDFRSPAL
+404 RDFRSPVL
-412 VILTMPLAL
+412 VILTMPVAL
-421 VASMLCFYAFGLTL
+421 IFSMLCFYAIGLTL

-491 TTCAVFVPLIFLS
+491 TTCAVFIPLIFLS
-504 GLAGAMFYD
+504 GIAGAMFYD
-513 QAMSVTIVLLTSYLV
+513 QAMSVTIVLLTSYIV

-538 WWFKGSDG
+538 WWFKGSAG

-566 DVLMEWFIRH
+566 DRLMEWFIRH
-576 RPVAWGILAV
+576 RPVAWGLLAV
-586 SVVGLTLCFA
+586 STVGLVFCFLE
-596 GMPKTRLP
+596 MPKSRLP
-604 EMTQTDAIMRIDWNE
+604 EMTQTDAIMKIDWNE
-619 HISIEQNTQRVKAL
+619 HISVEQNTERVRGL
-633 ESALAGK
+633 EESIAGSV
-640 AERMT
+640 EQMT
-645 ALVGSQQF
+645 TLVGSQQF

-661 GISEASIYIDC
+661 GISEASVYINC
-672 KDARS
+672 KDSRT
-677 LKKTQDELRGVM
+677 LRQVQDGLQGVM
-689 ENEYPDATYSFQS
+689 GNEYPAAVYSFEA
-702 SGNIFDMVFASDEAS
+702 SGNIFDMVFARNEAP
-717 LTARLRPVGTKEVEV
+717 LTAHLRPLRTREVEV
-732 GPLRSTLE
+732 GPLRDVLS
-740 EVRQAVPGVAVPD
+740 EVREALPGVAVAD

-766 DLLALYDVGYSE
+766 ELLALYDVSYSE
-778 LVSVLRNS
+778 LASILRNS
-786 LNENRLFSIVQG
+786 LNENRLFNIVQG
-798 SGTVPVVVG
+798 TSTVPVVTG
-807 SNSSGLADLIRGV
+807 SNAAGLSEILRGA
-820 FIEKKGSNGELF
+820 FIERKDQKGNVS
-832 RVPVSDL
+832 RIPVSDL
-839 MRQTFAEDLKTI
+839 MRQTFVEDFKTVI
-851 VAGSEDCYYPLDL
+851 AGSEDNYYPLAL
-864 DVASDDVKPVMAA
+864 DVESKDVKPVMAA
-877 VSAAVRKDGDFE
+877 VDAVVREDGNFD
-889 VGYSGSYFSNRRMID
+889 VGYSGSWFSNREMID
-904 EMIIIMLVAIALLYL
+904 EMIIIMLVAIILLYL

-933 ILAEVVVDVF
+933 ILAEIVVDVF

-955 INLMSM
+955 VNLMSM

-982 NRMRKAGESLER
+982 NQMRKAGESLER

-1035 SLVIIAGMIV
+1035 SLVIIAGMLV

-1063 GRKRK
+1063 GRKKK

>member
-9 PITVTMIA
+9 PITVTMIT
-17 LVVVVLGIVSI
+17 LVIVVLGIVSI

-49 SADLS
+49 SSELS
-54 AREMEEG
+54 AREMDES

-67 QQLIQIDALEDVVS
+67 QQLIQINGLEDIVS

-90 RLSFSHGSDIDY
+90 RLTFNHGSDIDY

-113 SMSSLGNI
+113 SMSGLGDI
-121 SRPKVLKASATDIP
+121 ARPKVLKASATDIP

-142 SVAGENSPVAEQNSP
+142 SAGEDF
-157 AAGKNSSVAEQ
+157 
-168 NSPVAEPVEAPGAGE
+168 
-183 ITSTSSA
+183 TR
-190 TAELNDLFPV
+190 
-200 SESFSQMSRFVRD
+200 MSRFARD

-227 VDVSGLVND
+227 VDVSGLVSD
-236 EILILP
+236 EILIIP
-242 DESRLIQMGM
+242 DESKLLQMGM
-252 TMAEFENC
+252 TMPEFENC
-260 VNSSNVRL
+260 VKSSNIRL

-289 SAEEIANLW
+289 SSEDIANLW
-298 FKKDGRLLQVKDVA
+298 FKKEGRLLQIKDVA
-312 DVIVHP
+312 TVMVHP

-326 SNGEDAVCLAVIK
+326 SDGEDAVCLAVIK
-339 QSEARMSD
+339 QSEAKMSD
-347 LKDAMNRLM
+347 LKSAMDRLM
-356 YSFKKDY
+356 DSFAKDY
-363 PQLSFEITR
+363 PQLRFEITR
-372 DQTQL
+372 DQTRL

-384 LFQNIIVALLLASVI
+384 LLQNIIVALILASVI

-404 RDFRSPAL
+404 RDFRSPVL
-412 VILTMPLAL
+412 VILTMPVAL
-421 VASMLCFYAFGLTL
+421 IFSMLCFYAIGLTL

-491 TTCAVFVPLIFLS
+491 TTCAVFIPLIFLS
-504 GLAGAMFYD
+504 GIAGAMFYD
-513 QAMSVTIVLLTSYLV
+513 QAMSVTIVLLTSYIV

-538 WWFKGSDG
+538 WWFKGSAG

-566 DVLMEWFIRH
+566 DRLMEWFIRH
-576 RPVAWGILAV
+576 RPVAWGLLAV
-586 SVVGLTLCFA
+586 STVGLVFCFLE
-596 GMPKTRLP
+596 MPKSRLP
-604 EMTQTDAIMRIDWNE
+604 EMTQTDAIMKIDWNE
-619 HISIEQNTQRVKAL
+619 HISVEQNTERVRGL
-633 ESALAGK
+633 EESIAGSV
-640 AERMT
+640 EQMT
-645 ALVGSQQF
+645 TLVGSQQF

-661 GISEASIYIDC
+661 GISEASVYINC
-672 KDARS
+672 KDSRT
-677 LKKTQDELRGVM
+677 LRQVQDGLQGVM
-689 ENEYPDATYSFQS
+689 GNEYPAAVYSFEA
-702 SGNIFDMVFASDEAS
+702 SGNIFDMVFARNEAP
-717 LTARLRPVGTKEVEV
+717 LTARLRPLRTREVEV
-732 GPLRSTLE
+732 GPLKDVLS
-740 EVRQAVPGVAVPD
+740 EVREALPGVAVAD
-753 PPVKTDALFVADP
+753 PPVKTDALFIADP
-766 DLLALYDVGYSE
+766 ELLALYDVSYSE
-778 LVSVLRNS
+778 LASILRNS
-786 LNENRLFSIVQG
+786 LNENRLFNIVQG
-798 SGTVPVVVG
+798 TSTVPVVTG
-807 SNSSGLADLIRGV
+807 SNAAGLSEILRGA
-820 FIEKKGSNGELF
+820 FIERKDQKGNVS
-832 RVPVSDL
+832 RIPVSDL
-839 MRQTFAEDLKTI
+839 MRQTFVEDFKTVI
-851 VAGSEDCYYPLDL
+851 AGSEDNYYPLAL
-864 DVASDDVKPVMAA
+864 DVESKDVKPVMAA
-877 VSAAVRKDGDFE
+877 VDAVVREDGNFD
-889 VGYSGSYFSNRRMID
+889 VGYSGSWFSNREMID
-904 EMIIIMLVAIALLYL
+904 EMIIIMLVAIILLYL

-933 ILAEVVVDVF
+933 ILAEIVVDVF

-955 INLMSM
+955 VNLMSM

-982 NRMRKAGESLER
+982 NQMRKAGESLER

-1035 SLVIIAGMIV
+1035 SLVIIAGMLV

-1055 ALYYSIYN
+1055 ALYYSVYN
-1063 GRKRK
+1063 GRKKK

>member
-9 PITVTMIA
+9 PITVTMIT
-17 LVVVVLGIVSI
+17 LVIVVLGIVSI

-49 SADLS
+49 SSELS
-54 AREMEEG
+54 AREMDES

-67 QQLIQIDALEDVVS
+67 QQLIQINGLEDIVS
-81 EAKDGSGTI
+81 EAKDGNGTI
-90 RLSFSHGSDIDY
+90 RLTFNHGSDIDY

-113 SMSSLGNI
+113 SMSGLGDI

-142 SVAGENSPVAEQNSP
+142 SAGEE
-157 AAGKNSSVAEQ
+157 
-168 NSPVAEPVEAPGAGE
+168 
-183 ITSTSSA
+183 
-190 TAELNDLFPV
+190 
-200 SESFSQMSRFVRD
+200 FSNMSRFARD

-227 VDVSGLVND
+227 VDVSGLVSD
-236 EILILP
+236 EILIIP
-242 DESRLIQMGM
+242 DESKLLQMGM
-252 TMAEFENC
+252 TMPEFEGC
-260 VNSSNVRL
+260 VRNSNIRL

-289 SAEEIANLW
+289 SSEDIANLW
-298 FKKDGRLLQVKDVA
+298 LKKDGRLLQIKDIA
-312 DVIVHP
+312 RVIVHP

-326 SNGEDAVCLAVIK
+326 SDGEDAVCLAVIK
-339 QSEARMSD
+339 QSEAKMSD
-347 LKDAMNRLM
+347 LKSAMDRLM
-356 YSFKKDY
+356 DSFAKDY
-363 PQLSFEITR
+363 PQLRFEITR
-372 DQTQL
+372 DQTRL

-384 LFQNIIVALLLASVI
+384 LLQNIIVALILASVI

-404 RDFRSPAL
+404 RDFRSPVL
-412 VILTMPLAL
+412 VILTMPVAL
-421 VASMLCFYAFGLTL
+421 IFSMLCFYAIGLTL

-491 TTCAVFVPLIFLS
+491 TTCAVFIPLIFLS
-504 GLAGAMFYD
+504 GIAGAMFYD
-513 QAMSVTIVLLTSYLV
+513 QAMSVTIVLLTSYIV

-538 WWFKGSDG
+538 WWFKGSAG

-566 DVLMEWFIRH
+566 DRLMEWFIRH
-576 RPVAWGILAV
+576 RPVAWGLLAV
-586 SVVGLTLCFA
+586 STVGLVFCFLE
-596 GMPKTRLP
+596 MPKSRLP
-604 EMTQTDAIMRIDWNE
+604 EMTQTDAIMKIDWNE
-619 HISIEQNTQRVKAL
+619 HISVEQNTERVRGL
-633 ESALAGK
+633 EESIAGSV
-640 AERMT
+640 EQMT
-645 ALVGSQQF
+645 TLVGSQQF

-661 GISEASIYIDC
+661 GISEASVYINC
-672 KDARS
+672 KDSRT
-677 LKKTQDELRGVM
+677 LRQVQDGLQGVM
-689 ENEYPDATYSFQS
+689 GNEYPAAVYSFEA
-702 SGNIFDMVFASDEAS
+702 SGNIFDMVFARNEAP
-717 LTARLRPVGTKEVEV
+717 LTAHLRPLRTREVEV
-732 GPLRSTLE
+732 GSLRDVLS
-740 EVRQAVPGVAVPD
+740 EVREALPGVAVAD

-766 DLLALYDVGYSE
+766 ELLALYDVSYSE
-778 LVSVLRNS
+778 LASILRNS
-786 LNENRLFSIVQG
+786 LNENRLFNIVQG
-798 SGTVPVVVG
+798 TSTVPVVTG
-807 SNSSGLADLIRGV
+807 SNAAGLSEILRGA
-820 FIEKKGSNGELF
+820 FIERKDQKGNVS
-832 RVPVSDL
+832 RIPVSDL
-839 MRQTFAEDLKTI
+839 MRQTFVEDFKTVI
-851 VAGSEDCYYPLDL
+851 AGSEDNYYPLAL
-864 DVASDDVKPVMAA
+864 DVESKDVKPVMAA
-877 VSAAVRKDGDFE
+877 VDAVVREDGNFD
-889 VGYSGSYFSNRRMID
+889 VGYSGSWFSNREMID
-904 EMIIIMLVAIALLYL
+904 EMIIIMLVAIILLYL

-933 ILAEVVVDVF
+933 ILAEIVVDVF

-955 INLMSM
+955 VNLMSM

-982 NRMRKAGESLER
+982 NQMRKAGESLER

-1035 SLVIIAGMIV
+1035 SLVIIAGMLV

>member
-1 MLKHLIDR
+1 M
-9 PITVTMIA
+9 IT
-17 LVVVVLGIVSI
+17 LVIVVLGIVSI

-49 SADLS
+49 SSELS
-54 AREMEEG
+54 AREMDES

-67 QQLIQIDALEDVVS
+67 QQLIQINGLEDIVS

-90 RLSFSHGSDIDY
+90 RLTFNHGSDIDY

-113 SMSSLGNI
+113 SMSGLGDI
-121 SRPKVLKASATDIP
+121 ARPKVLKASATDIP

-142 SVAGENSPVAEQNSP
+142 SAGEDF
-157 AAGKNSSVAEQ
+157 
-168 NSPVAEPVEAPGAGE
+168 
-183 ITSTSSA
+183 TR
-190 TAELNDLFPV
+190 
-200 SESFSQMSRFVRD
+200 MSRFARD

-222 PEVAM
+222 SEVAM
-227 VDVSGLVND
+227 VDVSGLVSD
-236 EILILP
+236 EILIIP
-242 DESRLIQMGM
+242 DESKLLQAGM
-252 TMAEFENC
+252 TMNEFESC
-260 VNSSNVRL
+260 VKSSNIRL

-289 SAEEIANLW
+289 SSEDIANLW
-298 FKKDGRLLQVKDVA
+298 FKKEGRLLQIKDVA
-312 DVIVHP
+312 KVVVHP

-339 QSEARMSD
+339 QSEAKMSD
-347 LKDAMNRLM
+347 LKSAMNGLM
-356 YSFKKDY
+356 DSFRNDY

-384 LFQNIIVALLLASVI
+384 LLQNIVVALLLASVI

-404 RDFRSPAL
+404 RDFRSPVL
-412 VILTMPLAL
+412 VILTMPVAL
-421 VASMLCFYAFGLTL
+421 IFSMLCFYAIGLTL

-491 TTCAVFVPLIFLS
+491 TTCAVFIPLIFLS
-504 GLAGAMFYD
+504 GIAGAMFYD
-513 QAMSVTIVLLTSYLV
+513 QAMSVTIVLLTSYIV

-538 WWFKGSDG
+538 WWFKGSAG

-566 DVLMEWFIRH
+566 DRLMEWFIRH
-576 RPVAWGILAV
+576 RPVAWGLLAV
-586 SVVGLTLCFA
+586 STVGLVFCFLE
-596 GMPKTRLP
+596 MPKSRLP
-604 EMTQTDAIMRIDWNE
+604 EMTQTDAIMKIDWNE
-619 HISIEQNTQRVKAL
+619 HISVEQNTERVRGL
-633 ESALAGK
+633 EESIAGSV
-640 AERMT
+640 EQMT

-661 GISEASIYIDC
+661 GISEASVYINC
-672 KDARS
+672 KDSRT
-677 LKKTQDELRGVM
+677 LRQVQDGLQGVM
-689 ENEYPDATYSFQS
+689 GNEYPAAVYSFEA
-702 SGNIFDMVFASDEAS
+702 SGNIFDMVFARNEAP
-717 LTARLRPVGTKEVEV
+717 LTARLRPLRTREVEV
-732 GPLRSTLE
+732 GPLKDVLS
-740 EVRQAVPGVAVPD
+740 EVREALPGVAVAD
-753 PPVKTDALFVADP
+753 PPVKTDALFIADP
-766 DLLALYDVGYSE
+766 ELLALYDVSYSE
-778 LVSVLRNS
+778 LASILRNS
-786 LNENRLFSIVQG
+786 LNENRLFNIVQG
-798 SGTVPVVVG
+798 TSTVPVVTG
-807 SNSSGLADLIRGV
+807 SNAAGLSEILRGA
-820 FIEKKGSNGELF
+820 FIEKKDPKGNVS
-832 RVPVSDL
+832 RIPVSDL
-839 MRQTFAEDLKTI
+839 MRQTFVEDFKTVI
-851 VAGSEDCYYPLDL
+851 AGSEDNYYPLAL
-864 DVASDDVKPVMAA
+864 DVESKEVKPVMAA
-877 VSAAVRKDGDFE
+877 VDAVVRENGNFD
-889 VGYSGSYFSNRRMID
+889 VGYSGSWFSNRRMID
-904 EMIIIMLVAIALLYL
+904 EMIIIMLVAIILLFL

-933 ILAEVVVDVF
+933 ILAEIVVDVF

-994 AVIDASSLRVKA
+994 AVINASSLRVKA

-1063 GRKRK
+1063 GRKKK

>member
-9 PITVTMIA
+9 PITVTMIT
-17 LVVVVLGIVSI
+17 LVIVVLGIVSI

-49 SADLS
+49 SSELS
-54 AREMEEG
+54 AREMDET

-67 QQLIQIDALEDVVS
+67 QQLIQINGLEDIVS
-81 EAKDGSGTI
+81 EAKDGNGTI
-90 RLSFSHGSDIDY
+90 RLTFNHGADIDY

-113 SMSSLGNI
+113 SMSVLGDI
-121 SRPKVLKASATDIP
+121 ARPKVLKASATDIP

-142 SVAGENSPVAEQNSP
+142 STSGASTVGE
-157 AAGKNSSVAEQ
+157 
-168 NSPVAEPVEAPGAGE
+168 PGRTIG
-183 ITSTSSA
+183 SA
-190 TAELNDLFPV
+190 TGQDRSLSLSKRTGLGEPDDLFPV
-200 SESFSQMSRFVRD
+200 TESFSQMSRFARD

-222 PEVAM
+222 SEVAM
-227 VDVSGLVND
+227 VDISGLVSD
-236 EILILP
+236 EILIVP
-242 DESRLIQMGM
+242 DESKLLQMCM
-252 TMAEFENC
+252 TMSEFEDF
-260 VNSSNVRL
+260 VKSSNIRL

-289 SAEEIANLW
+289 SSEDIANLW
-298 FKKDGRLLQVKDVA
+298 FKREGRLLQIKDVA
-312 DVIVHP
+312 TVMVHP

-326 SNGEDAVCLAVIK
+326 SDGEDAVCLAVIK
-339 QSEARMSD
+339 QSEAKMSD
-347 LKDAMNRLM
+347 LKSAMNRLM
-356 YSFKKDY
+356 DSFKEDY
-363 PQLSFEITR
+363 PQLRFEITR

-384 LFQNIIVALLLASVI
+384 LLQNIVVALLLASVI

-404 RDFRSPAL
+404 RDFRSPVL
-412 VILTMPLAL
+412 VILTMPVAL
-421 VASMLCFYAFGLTL
+421 IFSMLCFYAIGLTL

-491 TTCAVFVPLIFLS
+491 TTCAVFIPLIFLS
-504 GLAGAMFYD
+504 GIAGAMFYD
-513 QAMSVTIVLLTSYLV
+513 QAMSVTIVLLTSYIV

-566 DVLMEWFIRH
+566 DKLMEWFIRH
-576 RPVAWGILAV
+576 RPVAWGLLAV
-586 SVVGLTLCFA
+586 SVIGLAFCFLE
-596 GMPKTRLP
+596 MPKSRLP
-604 EMTQTDAIMRIDWNE
+604 EMTQTDAIMKIDWNE
-619 HISIEQNTQRVKAL
+619 HISVERNAERIKEL
-633 ESALAGK
+633 ESKLAGSV
-640 AERMT
+640 EQMT

-653 ILGHSGDQ
+653 ILSHSGDQ
-661 GISEASIYIDC
+661 GISEASVYVKC
-672 KDARS
+672 KDQRT
-677 LKKTQDELRGVM
+677 LKKVQDELRGMM
-689 ENEYPDATYSFQS
+689 ENEYPDAAYSFES
-702 SGNIFDMVFASDEAS
+702 SGNIFDMVFAQNEAP
-717 LTARLRPVGTKEVEV
+717 LTARLRPVKTSEVEV
-732 GPLRSTLE
+732 GQLRNMLAELREALPVVT
-740 EVRQAVPGVAVPD
+740 VAD

-766 DLLALYDVGYSE
+766 DLLALYNINYSE
-778 LVSVLRNS
+778 LVSILRNS
-786 LNENRLFSIVQG
+786 LNENRLFNIVQG
-798 SGTVPVVVG
+798 TSTVPVVTG
-807 SNSSGLADLIRGV
+807 SNATGLSEILQDA
-820 FIEKKGSNGELF
+820 FIEKKSHEGETV
-832 RVPVSDL
+832 RIPVSDL
-839 MRQTFAEDLKTI
+839 MRQTFVEDLKTLA
-851 VAGSEDCYYPLDL
+851 AGPEDNYYPLDL
-864 DVASDDVKPVMAA
+864 NVPSKDVKPVMAA
-877 VSAAVRKDGDFE
+877 VSEAVREDGSFE
-889 VGYSGSYFSNRRMID
+889 VGYSGSYFSNSKMID
-904 EMIIIMLVAIALLYL
+904 EMIIIMLVAIILLYL

-933 ILAEVVVDVF
+933 ILAEIVVDIF

-1035 SLVIIAGMIV
+1035 SLVIIAGMLV

-1063 GRKRK
+1063 GRKKK